1 MELDVFGFE
10 LQVGDGVLGDAV
22 GIPTADVTRGDLE
35 DAGRVRLVCASR
47 LSNVVLWSCIMDNI
61 SI

>member
-35 DAGRVRLVCASR
+35 DAG
-47 LSNVVLWSCIMDNI
+47 
-61 SI
+61 

>member
-1 MELDVFGFE
+1 MR
-10 LQVGDGVLGDAV
+10 ASS
-22 GIPTADVTRGDLE
+22 A
-35 DAGRVRLVCASR
+35 RVRLVCASR